1 MDAYI
6 ATGECDRAP
15 IVKIVHTHLSK
26 LKNEFNSYFP
36 DIDNKSSTLDWVR
49 NPFGTCINSSIPARL
64 QEDLI
69 DVSSDRSLKMSYS
82 STPLTQFWC
91 GITAGLFLKFYIHIS
106 EHDKQYIGFPGEIL
120 MQMVQ
125 LMTVPLLLTNLITG
139 ASGFKAHRVIAG
151 RATAYFLSTTLMSLS
166 IGEDPEDIEPFFNI
180 DSLMDIRRNM
190 APKRL
195 IQASFRQ
202 YETDRLEYEIESD
215 EFNSS
220 VDTNMTEIRLLVK
233 YVDGTNILGLIV
245 WALIFRVI
253 LNRIGKDGKVL
264 VDVFQALNE
273 ATKIIVDM
281 ILSFLP
287 VGVLFLTTSYA
298 IEYDNVTTI
307 FQIGK
312 FMALVIIG
320 HIIHSTIVLPLTYF
334 LCTRCNPYDVIKEV
348 VPALKK
354 ALVSSSSVKT
364 LPLTTQCCESRLMI
378 DKSVTQYMLP
388 IGTNINMDGTAL
400 YEVAAAIFIT
410 QINHIH
416 LKIGQ
421 LIAITLTSGVCSIG
435 SSGIP
440 ATGGMTTMFVLMAVG
455 LPAKE
460 ATILVIVEWLLDR
473 CNSVVNVLGN
483 CIGVA
488 IVHEVSK
495 GQLGEMDQGP
505 STPRVQIVDD
515 EELSLHQVLAE
526 FSLEEHCQDDE
537 EDMFSA
543 LEYQEG

>member
-1 MDAYI
+1 M
-6 ATGECDRAP
+6 
-15 IVKIVHTHLSK
+15 
-26 LKNEFNSYFP
+26 
-36 DIDNKSSTLDWVR
+36 
-49 NPFGTCINSSIPARL
+49 
-64 QEDLI
+64 
-69 DVSSDRSLKMSYS
+69 VSQVL
-82 STPLTQFWC
+82 
-91 GITAGLFLKFYIHIS
+91 TAGLFLKFYIHIS

-151 RATAYFLSTTLMSLS
+151 RAAAYFLSTTLMSLS
-166 IGEDPEDIEPFFNI
+166 VGIFLEDPEDIEPFFNI
-180 DSLMDIRRNM
+180 DSLMDIVRNM
-190 APKRL
+190 APKCL

-202 YETDRLEYEIESD
+202 YETDRLEYEVESD

-233 YVDGTNILGLIV
+233 YVEGTNILGLIV

-253 LNRIGKDGKVL
+253 FNRIGRDGKVL

-281 ILSFLP
+281 ILNFLP

-298 IEYDNVTTI
+298 IEYDHVTTI

-334 LCTRCNPYDVIKEV
+334 LCTRRNPYDVIKDI

-354 ALVSSSSVKT
+354 ALVSSSSVNT
-364 LPLTTQCCESRLMI
+364 LPLTTQCCESRLMM
-378 DKSVTQYMLP
+378 DKSVTRYMLP

-421 LIAITLTSGVCSIG
+421 LIAIT
-435 SSGIP
+435 
-440 ATGGMTTMFVLMAVG
+440 
-455 LPAKE
+455 
-460 ATILVIVEWLLDR
+460 DR

-515 EELSLHQVLAE
+515 EELSLDQVLAE
-526 FSLEEHCQDDE
+526 FSPEEHCQDDE
-537 EDMFSA
+537 EDMFIA

>member
-1 MDAYI
+1 M
-6 ATGECDRAP
+6 
-15 IVKIVHTHLSK
+15 
-26 LKNEFNSYFP
+26 
-36 DIDNKSSTLDWVR
+36 
-49 NPFGTCINSSIPARL
+49 
-64 QEDLI
+64 
-69 DVSSDRSLKMSYS
+69 
-82 STPLTQFWC
+82 
-91 GITAGLFLKFYIHIS
+91 
-106 EHDKQYIGFPGEIL
+106 
-120 MQMVQ
+120 
-125 LMTVPLLLTNLITG
+125 
-139 ASGFKAHRVIAG
+139 
-151 RATAYFLSTTLMSLS
+151 
-166 IGEDPEDIEPFFNI
+166 
-180 DSLMDIRRNM
+180 
-190 APKRL
+190 
-195 IQASFRQ
+195 
-202 YETDRLEYEIESD
+202 
-215 EFNSS
+215 
-220 VDTNMTEIRLLVK
+220 
-233 YVDGTNILGLIV
+233 
-245 WALIFRVI
+245 
-253 LNRIGKDGKVL
+253 GKDGKAL
-264 VDVFQALNE
+264 VDFFQALNK
-273 ATKIIVDM
+273 ATKRMVNTV
-281 ILSFLP
+281 ILNFFP
-287 VGVLFLTTSYA
+287 VGVLFLTTSHV

-334 LCTRCNPYDVIKEV
+334 LCTRCNPYDVIKEI

-354 ALVSSSSVKT
+354 ALVSSSSVNT

-400 YEVAAAIFIT
+400 YGVAAAIFIT

-455 LPAKE
+455 LSAKE
-460 ATILVIVEWLLDR
+460 AAILVIVEWLLDR
-473 CNSVVNVLGN
+473 CNSFVNVLGN

-515 EELSLHQVLAE
+515 EELSLDQVLVLAE
-526 FSLEEHCQDDE
+526 FSPEEHCQDKE
-537 EDMFSA
+537 HLYTA
-543 LEYQEG
+543 LEYQIEDDIYT

>member
-1 MDAYI
+1 METDVPEQGFGNGRGLVKKCRDA
-6 ATGECDRAP
+6 
-15 IVKIVHTHLSK
+15 VLQ
-26 LKNEFNSYFP
+26 NSYLAAV
-36 DIDNKSSTLDWVR
+36 ISAVVL
-49 NPFGTCINSSIPARL
+49 
-64 QEDLI
+64 
-69 DVSSDRSLKMSYS
+69 
-82 STPLTQFWC
+82 

-166 IGEDPEDIEPFFNI
+166 IGIFLVMMFEPGSSPSVEGEDPEDIEPFFNI
-180 DSLMDIRRNM
+180 DSLMDIIRNM
-190 APKRL
+190 APKCL

-245 WALIFRVI
+245 WALIFRI
-253 LNRIGKDGKVL
+253 IFNRIGKDGKVL

-287 VGVLFLTTSYA
+287 VGVLFLTTSYV

-334 LCTRCNPYDVIKEV
+334 LCTRCNPYDVIKEI

-515 EELSLHQVLAE
+515 EELSLDQFLAE
-526 FSLEEHCQDDE
+526 ISLEEHCQDE

>member
-1 MDAYI
+1 METNVPEQEFGNGRGLVKKCRDA
-6 ATGECDRAP
+6 
-15 IVKIVHTHLSK
+15 V
-26 LKNEFNSYFP
+26 
-36 DIDNKSSTLDWVR
+36 
-49 NPFGTCINSSIPARL
+49 L
-64 QEDLI
+64 QNGYLAAVI
-69 DVSSDRSLKMSYS
+69 SAVVL
-82 STPLTQFWC
+82 
-91 GITAGLFLKFYIHIS
+91 GITAGMFLKFYIHIS
-106 EHDKQYIGFPGEIL
+106 EHDKQYISFPGEIL

-125 LMTVPLLLTNLITG
+125 LMTVPLLLTNMITG

-151 RATAYFLSTTLMSLS
+151 RAAAYFLSTTLMSLS
-166 IGEDPEDIEPFFNI
+166 IGIFLVMMFEPGTSPSVEGEVPEDIEPFFNI
-180 DSLMDIRRNM
+180 DSLMDIIRNM
-190 APKRL
+190 APKCL
-195 IQASFRQ
+195 IQACFRQ
-202 YETDRLEYEIESD
+202 YETDRLEYAIESD

-253 LNRIGKDGKVL
+253 FNRIGKDGKVL
-264 VDVFQALNE
+264 VGVFQALNE

-287 VGVLFLTTSYA
+287 VGVLFLTTSHV
-298 IEYDNVTTI
+298 IEYYDVKTI

-320 HIIHSTIVLPLTYF
+320 HIIHSIIVLPLTYF
-334 LCTRCNPYDVIKEV
+334 LCTRCNPYDVIKAV

-354 ALVSSSSVKT
+354 ALVSSSSVNT

-378 DKSVTQYMLP
+378 DKIVTQYMLP

-460 ATILVIVEWLLDR
+460 ATILVIVEWILDR

-495 GQLGEMDQGP
+495 GQLGEMDQRP
-505 STPRVQIVDD
+505 STPRVQIIDD
-515 EELSLHQVLAE
+515 EELSLD
-526 FSLEEHCQDDE
+526 SREEHCQDE
-537 EDMFSA
+537 EDMFIA

>member
-1 MDAYI
+1 
-6 ATGECDRAP
+6 
-15 IVKIVHTHLSK
+15 
-26 LKNEFNSYFP
+26 
-36 DIDNKSSTLDWVR
+36 
-49 NPFGTCINSSIPARL
+49 
-64 QEDLI
+64 
-69 DVSSDRSLKMSYS
+69 
-82 STPLTQFWC
+82 
-91 GITAGLFLKFYIHIS
+91 ITAGLFLKFYIHIS

-151 RATAYFLSTTLMSLS
+151 RAAAYFLSTTLMSLS
-166 IGEDPEDIEPFFNI
+166 VLLVLGVFGILTLHHGFCVAGIFLVMMFEPGSSPSVEGEDPEDIEPFFNI
-180 DSLMDIRRNM
+180 DSLMDIIRNM
-190 APKRL
+190 APKCL

-202 YETDRLEYEIESD
+202 YETDRLEYEVESD

-233 YVDGTNILGLIV
+233 YVEGTNILGLIV

-253 LNRIGKDGKVL
+253 FNRIGRDGKVL

-281 ILSFLP
+281 ILNFLP

-298 IEYDNVTTI
+298 IEYDHVTTI

-320 HIIHSTIVLPLTYF
+320 
-334 LCTRCNPYDVIKEV
+334 RNPYDVIKDV

-354 ALVSSSSVKT
+354 ALVSSSSVNT
-364 LPLTTQCCESRLMI
+364 LPLTTQCCESRLMM
-378 DKSVTQYMLP
+378 DKSVTRYMLP

-460 ATILVIVEWLLDR
+460 ATVLVIVEWLLDR

-515 EELSLHQVLAE
+515 EELSLDQVLAE
-526 FSLEEHCQDDE
+526 FSPEEHCQDDE
-537 EDMFSA
+537 EDMFIA

>member
-1 MDAYI
+1 METNVPEQGFGNCRGRVKKCRDA
-6 ATGECDRAP
+6 
-15 IVKIVHTHLSK
+15 VLQ
-26 LKNEFNSYFP
+26 NSYLAAV
-36 DIDNKSSTLDWVR
+36 ISAVVL
-49 NPFGTCINSSIPARL
+49 
-64 QEDLI
+64 
-69 DVSSDRSLKMSYS
+69 
-82 STPLTQFWC
+82 

-106 EHDKQYIGFPGEIL
+106 EHDKRYIGFPGEIL

-166 IGEDPEDIEPFFNI
+166 IGIFLMMMFEPGTSVEGEDPEDIEPFFNI
-180 DSLMDIRRNM
+180 DSLMDIIRNM
-190 APKRL
+190 VPKWP
-195 IQASFRQ
+195 IQASSRQ
-202 YETDRLEYEIESD
+202 
-215 EFNSS
+215 
-220 VDTNMTEIRLLVK
+220 NMREIRRLVK

-253 LNRIGKDGKVL
+253 LKRIGKYGKVL
-264 VDVFQALNE
+264 VDIFQALNE
-273 ATKIIVDM
+273 TTKIIVDM

-287 VGVLFLTTSYA
+287 VGVLFLTTSHG

-334 LCTRCNPYDVIKEV
+334 LCTRCNPYDVIKEI
-348 VPALKK
+348 VPTLKK
-354 ALVSSSSVKT
+354 ALVSSSSVNT
-364 LPLTTQCCESRLMI
+364 LPLTAQCCESRLMI
-378 DKSVTQYMLP
+378 HKSVTQYMLP
-388 IGTNINMDGTAL
+388 IGTNINMDGT
-400 YEVAAAIFIT
+400 AIFIT

-460 ATILVIVEWLLDR
+460 ATILVIAEWLLDR

-505 STPRVQIVDD
+505 STPRSSMMRNSAWIRSR
-515 EELSLHQVLAE
+515 LS
-526 FSLEEHCQDDE
+526 
-537 EDMFSA
+537 SA
-543 LEYQEG
+543 

>member
-1 MDAYI
+1 MFFPNRSPYMGCPI
-6 ATGECDRAP
+6 SYLNLFFATF
-15 IVKIVHTHLSK
+15 
-26 LKNEFNSYFP
+26 LKQISEN
-36 DIDNKSSTLDWVR
+36 
-49 NPFGTCINSSIPARL
+49 G
-64 QEDLI
+64 
-69 DVSSDRSLKMSYS
+69 
-82 STPLTQFWC
+82 LT

-281 ILSFLP
+281 ILR
-287 VGVLFLTTSYA
+287 
-298 IEYDNVTTI
+298 
-307 FQIGK
+307 
-312 FMALVIIG
+312 

-334 LCTRCNPYDVIKEV
+334 LCTRCNPYDVIKEI

-364 LPLTTQCCESRLMI
+364 LPL
-378 DKSVTQYMLP
+378 
-388 IGTNINMDGTAL
+388 N
-400 YEVAAAIFIT
+400 
-410 QINHIH
+410 
-416 LKIGQ
+416 
-421 LIAITLTSGVCSIG
+421 
-435 SSGIP
+435 
-440 ATGGMTTMFVLMAVG
+440 
-455 LPAKE
+455 
-460 ATILVIVEWLLDR
+460 
-473 CNSVVNVLGN
+473 VVR
-483 CIGVA
+483 A
-488 IVHEVSK
+488 DS
-495 GQLGEMDQGP
+495 
-505 STPRVQIVDD
+505 
-515 EELSLHQVLAE
+515 
-526 FSLEEHCQDDE
+526 
-537 EDMFSA
+537 
-543 LEYQEG
+543 